1 MQVWRGQL
9 SFQVPADSSIQSPAG
24 CSSLRTMLAGSCR
37 QGMCTQEKEDSYQSS
52 FLLPMKQMHLA
63 WAEMSLT
70 GGLTCV
76 SCWALW
82 ARKSKGFTSP
92 MSLLRPV
99 VAATLLSISA
109 HSPAR
114 IGVAND
120 VPASPNWQIGGHIPP

>member
-52 FLLPMKQMHLA
+52 FLLPMKQMHFADSSIQSPAGCSSLRTMLAGSCRQGMCTQEKEDSYQSSFLLPMKQMHLA

-70 GGLTCV
+70 G
-76 SCWALW
+76 
-82 ARKSKGFTSP
+82 
-92 MSLLRPV
+92 M
-99 VAATLLSISA
+99 
-109 HSPAR
+109 
-114 IGVAND
+114 D
-120 VPASPNWQIGGHIPP
+120 

>member
-52 FLLPMKQMHLA
+52 FLLPMKQMQLA

-70 GGLTCV
+70 GMDGPV
-76 SCWALW
+76 SAAGHCGQGRVRGSHL
-82 ARKSKGFTSP
+82 P
-92 MSLLRPV
+92 CPCYDLVLLLPCSLSVPI
-99 VAATLLSISA
+99 LL
-109 HSPAR
+109 PE
-114 IGVAND
+114 
-120 VPASPNWQIGGHIPP
+120 